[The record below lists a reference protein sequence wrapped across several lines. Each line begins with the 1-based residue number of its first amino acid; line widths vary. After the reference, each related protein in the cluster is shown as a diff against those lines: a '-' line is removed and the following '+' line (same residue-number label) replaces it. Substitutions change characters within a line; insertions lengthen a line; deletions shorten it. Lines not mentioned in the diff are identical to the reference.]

1 MTENK
6 KQTGR
11 LSSYNEGDQLVVCRI
26 EGPAVF
32 KKRIME
38 MGFIPGEKISI
49 VKRAPLKDPLEL
61 LLKNYHLALR
71 VSEAEKIY
79 VMPVDGGC
87 KEFEVE
93 GVRRWA

>member
-11 LSSYNEGDQLVVCRI
+11 LSSYNEGNQLVVCRV
-26 EGPAVF
+26 EGPVVF
-32 KKRIME
+32 KRRILE

-49 VKRAPLKDPLEL
+49 VRRAPLRDPLEL
-61 LLKNYHLALR
+61 KLKNYHLALR
-71 VSEAEKIY
+71 VSEAEKIH

-87 KEFEVE
+87 KELEAE
-93 GVRRWA
+93 GARR